1 MLSGLFIAL
10 LSFLVFACAPAAHA
24 APTGKILV
32 YGDSLSAAY
41 GIARERGWVALL
53 AARLK
58 RERLDYSV
66 ANASISGETTSG
78 GLSRLK
84 NVLEREKP
92 SLTIIELGAND
103 GLRGLPVTE
112 MRRNLAQMIELAGRA
127 RSRVVLVGVK
137 MPPNYGEDYNKAFE
151 AAFTDLAREHKTGLV
166 PFFFEGFADKRAFF
180 QGDNLHPTAAA
191 QPILL
196 DNVWK
201 ALKPMLK

>member
-1 MLSGLFIAL
+1 LFA
-10 LSFLVFACAPAAHA
+10 FLVSAWAPAAHA
-24 APTGKILV
+24 GKILV

-41 GIARERGWVALL
+41 GIAAERGWVALL

-58 RERLDYSV
+58 RERSNYSV
-66 ANASISGETTSG
+66 ANASISGETTRG

-103 GLRGLPVTE
+103 GLRGLPVAE
-112 MRRNLAQMIELAGRA
+112 MRRNLAEMIGLVKTA

-137 MPPNYGEDYNKAFE
+137 MPPNYGEDYNRAFE
-151 AAFTDLAREHKTGLV
+151 AAYTELAKETNSGLV
-166 PFFFEGFADKRAFF
+166 PFFFAGFAEKRAFF
-180 QGDNLHPTAAA
+180 QADNLHPTAEA

-196 DNVWK
+196 ENVWK
-201 ALKPMLK
+201 VLGPLLK

>member
-1 MLSGLFIAL
+1 MSAW
-10 LSFLVFACAPAAHA
+10 APAAHA
-24 APTGKILV
+24 GKILV

-41 GIARERGWVALL
+41 GIAAERGWVALL

-58 RERLDYSV
+58 RERSNYSV
-66 ANASISGETTSG
+66 ANASISGETTRG

-103 GLRGLPVTE
+103 GLRGLPVAE
-112 MRRNLAQMIELAGRA
+112 MRRNLAEMIGLVKTA

-137 MPPNYGEDYNKAFE
+137 MPPNYGEDYNRAFE
-151 AAFTDLAREHKTGLV
+151 AAYTELAKETNSGLV
-166 PFFFEGFADKRAFF
+166 PFFFAGFAEKRAFF
-180 QGDNLHPTAAA
+180 QADNLHPTAEA

-196 DNVWK
+196 ENVWK
-201 ALKPMLK
+201 VLGPLLK